1 MTEKY
6 YLGRGKGKTTVMLA
20 RSAATKAP
28 IVCYSRADVVFLKQK
43 AMLLGLN
50 IPSPITFSGLHA
62 GIRLQNVLIDNADA
76 IIQSLIE
83 SKTGAK
89 VIGMTFSIENQ

>member
-1 MTEKY
+1 M
-6 YLGRGKGKTTVMLA
+6 
-20 RSAATKAP
+20 
-28 IVCYSRADVVFLKQK
+28 F
-43 AMLLGLN
+43 LGLN
-50 IPSPITFSGLHA
+50 IPSPIAFSDLHA

>member
-6 YLGRGKGKTTVMLA
+6 YLGRGKGKTTVVLA

-28 IVCYSRADVVFLKQK
+28 IVCCSRADVVFLKQK

-50 IPSPITFSGLHA
+50 IPSPITFSGLHE

-89 VIGMTFSIENQ
+89 VIGMTFSIENE